1 GDTRSGER
9 RDLAASAAGLP
20 THPAPPHNTPRPAPG
35 RAATHGGRRP
45 RGPAPA
51 QTPRT
56 GASPVRRAPSPVR
69 RSSARAGPSGRV
81 IVVATARHGTYG
93 GASLAARHDAVGGA
107 PRRGVRA
114 PPAHAREG
122 GPVMSDTAGT
132 APDGPGPAG
141 RGLGPGAGAS
151 ASGPGLVRRR
161 RRRWMRIGALS
172 AAGVL
177 VAGAGAGWAV
187 YAKLEGNITPDEA

>member
-1 GDTRSGER
+1 PRRAGTRRTPPTRPDTPST
-9 RDLAASAAGLP
+9 AQQ
-20 THPAPPHNTPRPAPG
+20 HPAPRRPAAPPPTG
-35 RAATHGGRRP
+35 AGAYGGRP
-45 RGPAPA
+45 LRGPAPA
-51 QTPRT
+51 QTPHT

-122 GPVMSDTAGT
+122 GPVMSD
-132 APDGPGPAG
+132 
-141 RGLGPGAGAS
+141 
-151 ASGPGLVRRR
+151 
-161 RRRWMRIGALS
+161 
-172 AAGVL
+172 
-177 VAGAGAGWAV
+177 
-187 YAKLEGNITPDEA
+187 